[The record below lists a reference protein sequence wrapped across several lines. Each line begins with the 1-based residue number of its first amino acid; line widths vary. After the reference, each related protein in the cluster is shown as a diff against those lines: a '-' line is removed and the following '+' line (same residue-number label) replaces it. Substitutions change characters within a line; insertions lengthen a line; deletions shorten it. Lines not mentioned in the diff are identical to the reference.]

1 MNRVFLLAVS
11 LLLSLSCSTIS
22 KKPGSDPESINKA
35 LKEILQLEFRL
46 STAIQHKDAD
56 TLNVLWNDDYLLTGP
71 DGRVV
76 TKAELISAVG
86 DATLEEDSL
95 QLEDLRL
102 RLFDNVA
109 ILTGRAVA
117 KIRVAGEDYS
127 GSYRGTGILIK
138 RQGRWQV
145 IGVHVGPDQRC
156 RP

>member
-1 MNRVFLLAVS
+1 MKRALAIVSS
-11 LLLSLSCSTIS
+11 LLLSLSCSVTKQPS
-22 KKPGSDPESINKA
+22 SDAESVSKA

-46 STAIQHKDAD
+46 STAIQRKDTD
-56 TLNVLWNDDYLLTGP
+56 TLNQLWNDDYLLTGP

-76 TKAELISAVG
+76 NKSDLVASVG
-86 DATLEEDSL
+86 NATLEEDSVEL
-95 QLEDLRL
+95 ADLRL

-109 ILTGRAVA
+109 ILTGHAVA
-117 KIRVAGEDYS
+117 KIRVGGEDYS

-156 RP
+156 HS

>member
-1 MNRVFLLAVS
+1 MKRALAIVSS
-11 LLLSLSCSTIS
+11 LLLSLSCSVT
-22 KKPGSDPESINKA
+22 KQPGSDAESVSKA
-35 LKEILQLEFRL
+35 LKEILQMELRL
-46 STAIQHKDAD
+46 STAIQRKDTDAI
-56 TLNVLWNDDYLLTGP
+56 NNIWNDDYLLTAP

-76 TKAELISAVG
+76 SKADALTAIG
-86 DATLEEDSL
+86 DGMLVEDSIEL
-95 QLEDLRL
+95 DDLRL

-117 KIRVAGEDYS
+117 RIRVGGEDYS

-156 RP
+156 RS